1 MNRFILVLLLSAT
14 SAFAD
19 VTVEASYRQNDI
31 TFGSLSSDQGAYVLG
46 LEGKFDSFRLAAI
59 VQNNATLNS
68 TSLYQADVIAGYT
81 FASTLVDVEVGGN
94 MVIQGKPS
102 LLDFGTHWRPFVT
115 FQKSW
120 YYVRGI
126 MDIES
131 KISNVEV
138 ALRTSHK
145 LVGGLT
151 GLPLVYVGYTDVNDA
166 FPKSIQEIKYTNAYF
181 GGSYDV
187 KWKFLSAGIY
197 VLKTKANAEGSW
209 SNGWRAGITQK
220 F

>member
-1 MNRFILVLLLSAT
+1 MNRFIAVLLLSVT
-14 SAFAD
+14 SAFANF
-19 VTVEASYRQNDI
+19 TVEAGYRQNDI
-31 TFGSLSSDQGAYVLG
+31 TFGALSSDQGAYVLG
-46 LEGKFDSFRLAAI
+46 LEGKFDSFRLAAV

-68 TSLYQADVIAGYT
+68 TSLYQTDFIAGYT

-102 LLDFGTHWRPFVT
+102 LLDFGTHWRPFIT

-120 YYVRGI
+120 YYVRGT

-131 KISNVEV
+131 KTTNVEA
-138 ALRTSHK
+138 ALRVSHK

-166 FPKSIQEIKYTNAYF
+166 FPKSIREVKYTNAYF

-187 KWKFLSAGIY
+187 KWKFLSAGVY
-197 VLKTKANAEGSW
+197 VLKTKGEGSW
-209 SNGWRAGITQK
+209 VNGWRAGITQQ